1 MAGYQVRFLEPATR
15 DLTKLD
21 KSIAQRTI
29 KKLLWLAENLENIK
43 PEPLSAELAG
53 FYKLRV
59 GNYRVIYEIL
69 HEEKSVI
76 VHAIGHRREI
86 YHRQ

>member
-1 MAGYQVRFLEPATR
+1 MANYQVRFLKPATH
-15 DLTKLD
+15 DLAQLD
-21 KSIAQRTI
+21 KPVAQRTI
-29 KKLLWLAENLENIK
+29 KKLRWLAENLKSLK

-53 FYKLRV
+53 LYKLRV

-69 HEEKSVI
+69 HEEKTII
-76 VHAIGHRREI
+76 VHAIGHRKEI